1 MDDTSV
7 CQLFGHEDHAA
18 AGAWGV
24 AWRLCLFRPNRIRG
38 GNEMGVQANVSGL
51 VNEYRTLFDSLD
63 CDKTESLE
71 QRLTNGAEWTPQAA
85 EHLVQLARN
94 YGSFMLRNALA
105 ISLALGIEDGDM
117 GF

>member
-1 MDDTSV
+1 V
-7 CQLFGHEDHAA
+7 
-18 AGAWGV
+18 
-24 AWRLCLFRPNRIRG
+24 R
-38 GNEMGVQANVSGL
+38 VQVDVSGL
-51 VNEYRTLFDSLD
+51 VNEYRTLFDNVD
-63 CDKTESLE
+63 CGKTESLE
-71 QRLTNGAEWTPQAA
+71 QILTNDAEWTPLAA